1 MRRII
6 IIGTALAMLVGAAA
20 AYAAF
25 NSYSGSKLS
34 FSPNGA
40 GTKAKPMALGM
51 VENLKASAPAGD
63 RAAPLTD
70 IKVTIYGARTN
81 GGDFPKCTDAM
92 VTANTTKYDKACPK
106 GSRIG
111 SGPVH
116 ALLGPASS
124 PSTTGSVQCNTFLH
138 VYNGG
143 PKTQVFFFTTNS
155 PTDCANLV
163 TGQTA
168 PYDGH
173 ISYSGK
179 NLVINVPLPPDVSTK
194 VAGHT
199 GLYGSLIT
207 EALTFPRSTK
217 KAHGRTEGYM
227 ESVACKGHKR
237 PYSIKFTATKY
248 GGGTET
254 RTVSGSAKC

>member
-25 NSYSGSKLS
+25 NNYTGSKLS

-40 GTKAKPMALGM
+40 GTKAKPLPLGM
-51 VENLKASAPAGD
+51 VEKLKASAPAGD

-70 IKVTIYGARTN
+70 IKVTIYGAQTN

-92 VTANTTKYDKACPK
+92 ITANQTLYDKACPK

-116 ALLGPASS
+116 ALLGPSSS
-124 PSTTGSVQCNTFLH
+124 PSSSGSVQCNTFLH

-143 PKTQVFFFTTNS
+143 AKTQVFFFTTNS
-155 PTDCANLV
+155 PTDCAGLV

-217 KAHGRTEGYM
+217 KGHGRTEGYM
-227 ESVACKGHKR
+227 ESVACKGHSR
-237 PYSIKFTATKY
+237 PYSIKFTATDY
-248 GGGTET
+248 SGGSET
-254 RTVSGSAKC
+254 QTVSGAAKC